1 MQTVVKEDVKDLMAQ
16 FQNDRL
22 KVIQEELEDKPTR
35 EEIER
40 MIQKLSDAVEVILP
54 RFDEFKDLGIIGK
67 G

>member
-1 MQTVVKEDVKDLMAQ
+1 MAQ

-22 KVIQEELEDKPTR
+22 KVIQEKLEDKPTR